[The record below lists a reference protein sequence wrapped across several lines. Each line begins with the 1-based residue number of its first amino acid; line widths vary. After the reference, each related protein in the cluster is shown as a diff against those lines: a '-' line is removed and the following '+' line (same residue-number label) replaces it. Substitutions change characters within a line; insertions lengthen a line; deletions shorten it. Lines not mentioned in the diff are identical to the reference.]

1 MNILHIDSSILG
13 EYSISRQLTQSIIT
27 KLLSLSPDA
36 SVTTHDLASD
46 VPLHF
51 SPAHLAIAHGA
62 PAPTPD
68 VEQDVKQGSTYIQ
81 ELFTTDVIVIGA
93 PMYNFTIPTQ
103 LKSWIDRILVA
114 GQTFHYTEQG
124 PQGLIPQ
131 GKKVFIAS
139 ARGCVYSGES
149 PAAHYDHQ
157 EKYLITALNFI
168 GLTDISIIR
177 AEGLALGDESK
188 AQAVTQAQSKID
200 AITL

>member
-62 PAPTPD
+62 LAPTPD

-139 ARGCVYSGES
+139 ARGGVYSGES

-177 AEGLALGDESK
+177 AEGLALGDEGK
-188 AQAVTQAQSKID
+188 AQAVAQAQSKID